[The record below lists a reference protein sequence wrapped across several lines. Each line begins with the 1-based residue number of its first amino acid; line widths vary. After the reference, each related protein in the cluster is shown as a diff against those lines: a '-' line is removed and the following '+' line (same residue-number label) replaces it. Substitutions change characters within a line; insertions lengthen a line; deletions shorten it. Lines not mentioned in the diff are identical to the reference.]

1 MHHAA
6 VAENE
11 SEANGGELYQ
21 EDSSDEGECGGLL
34 TEQELVAIYD
44 NLDDDFVDEILGKG
58 FTGAMVEKGGKL
70 RMVAVQRT
78 STGGW
83 VKANTTAPEV
93 RKLLPPRPGCRIE
106 RHRCKTEGQ
115 QTWQVRF
122 GKILGYV
129 RVGGYV
135 YTLFSHFLNTAL
147 RTSSPPTGSGGGGR
161 GGSRGGKGV
170 ETMHLC
176 ARREVKQGGK
186 RELYPLSFACP
197 WILPRCGI
205 LAWTR
210 TTIRS
215 QRATPSLALMR
226 SMM

>member
-1 MHHAA
+1 MHHVA

-11 SEANGGELYQ
+11 SEANGGGLCQ
-21 EDSSDEGECGGLL
+21 EESSDEGECGGLL
-34 TEQELVAIYD
+34 TEKDLLAIYYD
-44 NLDDDFVDEILGKG
+44 LDEDFVDEIFGKG

-70 RMVAVQRT
+70 GMVAAQRS

-83 VKANTTAPEV
+83 VKVNTLDPEV
-93 RKLLPPRPGCRIE
+93 RQLLPPRPGCRIE
-106 RHRCKTEGQ
+106 RHRCKKEGQ
-115 QTWQVRF
+115 QQWQVRF

-129 RVGGYV
+129 RVGGYA

-147 RTSSPPTGSGGGGR
+147 RTSSPPNGGCGGG
-161 GGSRGGKGV
+161 GGKGV
-170 ETMHLC
+170 ETIHLC
-176 ARREVKQGGK
+176 ARMEVKHGGK

-197 WILPRCGI
+197 WRLPRCGI

-210 TTIRS
+210 TTMRS

>member
-11 SEANGGELYQ
+11 SEANGGELYE
-21 EDSSDEGECGGLL
+21 EDSNDEGECGGLL

-93 RKLLPPRPGCRIE
+93 RKLLPPRLGCRIE

-147 RTSSPPTGSGGGGR
+147 RTSSPPTIFCMSVDIA
-161 GGSRGGKGV
+161 KV
-170 ETMHLC
+170 W
-176 ARREVKQGGK
+176 
-186 RELYPLSFACP
+186 YPPLDPDSDEE
-197 WILPRCGI
+197 PRSHTATGPDALNDVMTWAWNKHNKW
-205 LAWTR
+205 LAG
-210 TTIRS
+210 
-215 QRATPSLALMR
+215 
-226 SMM
+226 

>member
-1 MHHAA
+1 MY
-6 VAENE
+6 VGTLVQ
-11 SEANGGELYQ
+11 ANQ
-21 EDSSDEGECGGLL
+21 S
-34 TEQELVAIYD
+34 
-44 NLDDDFVDEILGKG
+44 
-58 FTGAMVEKGGKL
+58 TGACTWSPQTGMWMTGNSLEVL
-70 RMVAVQRT
+70 RQ
-78 STGGW
+78 
-83 VKANTTAPEV
+83 
-93 RKLLPPRPGCRIE
+93 LLPPRPGCHIE

-147 RTSSPPTGSGGGGR
+147 RTSSPPTGGGGGGCGGR
-161 GGSRGGKGV
+161 GGKGL
-170 ETMHLC
+170 ETIHLC
-176 ARREVKQGGK
+176 ARTEVKHGGK

-210 TTIRS
+210 TTMRS
-215 QRATPSLALMR
+215 QGATPPLALMR

>member
-1 MHHAA
+1 MY
-6 VAENE
+6 VGTLVQ
-11 SEANGGELYQ
+11 ANQ
-21 EDSSDEGECGGLL
+21 S
-34 TEQELVAIYD
+34 
-44 NLDDDFVDEILGKG
+44 
-58 FTGAMVEKGGKL
+58 TGACTWSPQTGMWMTGNSLEVL
-70 RMVAVQRT
+70 RQ
-78 STGGW
+78 
-83 VKANTTAPEV
+83 
-93 RKLLPPRPGCRIE
+93 LLPPRPGCHIE

-147 RTSSPPTGSGGGGR
+147 RTSSPPTGGG
-161 GGSRGGKGV
+161 GGKGV
-170 ETMHLC
+170 ETIPLC
-176 ARREVKQGGK
+176 ARTESKHGGK
-186 RELYPLSFACP
+186 SLSFACP

-210 TTIRS
+210 TTMRS
-215 QRATPSLALMR
+215 QGATPSLALMR